1 MEPFFNVGESVAFQF
16 GSLFC
21 EGTITKFITPLRAE
35 VLVHKISV
43 FEDGEM
49 KSEETE
55 QIYEVDAKDLFL
67 NEGE

>member
-1 MEPFFNVGESVAFQF
+1 MEPFFNVGEKVAFQF

-21 EGTITKFITPLRAE
+21 EGTPLRAE